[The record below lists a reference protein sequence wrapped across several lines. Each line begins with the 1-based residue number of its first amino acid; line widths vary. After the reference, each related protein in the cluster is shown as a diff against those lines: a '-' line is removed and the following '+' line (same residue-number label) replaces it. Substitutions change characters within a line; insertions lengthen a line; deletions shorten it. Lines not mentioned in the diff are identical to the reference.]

1 MITPASFIKILKTS
15 SAILVAMALFFSCKT
30 DMEKVKELTS
40 KPELPIESGTNIE
53 IVYSTNARVQLV
65 LKAPKLDRY
74 GGEKNYMEMPD
85 GIEVLFFDSI
95 MNVTGS
101 IKAKYA
107 KHLENEDIIELRDS
121 VVVLTENNEEVNTE
135 QLFWDRKKKVVYNEK
150 PTKVITNEI
159 VSLGEGFEA
168 DERFNEWSFKRPR
181 GTMLVETQTTEGEE
195 KIIGQEPQR

>member
-1 MITPASFIKILKTS
+1 
-15 SAILVAMALFFSCKT
+15 
-30 DMEKVKELTS
+30 MEKVKELTS